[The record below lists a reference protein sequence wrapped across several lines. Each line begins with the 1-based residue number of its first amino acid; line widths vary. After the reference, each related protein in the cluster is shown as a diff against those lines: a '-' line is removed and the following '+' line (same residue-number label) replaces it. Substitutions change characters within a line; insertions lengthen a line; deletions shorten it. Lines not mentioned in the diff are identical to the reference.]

1 MMAGMTRRPGLGE
14 GRAQERSLS
23 YGLFSALSVLTL
35 IGIAGQFVLAG
46 MSIFGVADVWGLHGL
61 SGGLIALPV
70 LAMLGLA
77 LIIPA
82 FRRFRRDA
90 SVLTGVYLVQVTLAV
105 LGSELPLVG
114 ALHPLNG
121 LIMAD
126 VAMGIA
132 KAQFSRAP

>member
-1 MMAGMTRRPGLGE
+1 MMAGVTREQGLGKRRE
-14 GRAQERSLS
+14 QERGLS
-23 YGLFSALSVLTL
+23 SGLFSALVVLTL

-70 LAMLGLA
+70 LAMLGLTLA
-77 LIIPA
+77 VPTL
-82 FRRFRRDA
+82 RRFRRDA
-90 SVLTGVYLVQVTLAV
+90 GVLMGVYLVQVTLAA